1 MSPCDTE
8 FDETEDQ
15 TAADTTLSH
24 QPIVI
29 RLYRINQQVVQPTT
43 AGRCPQRH
51 KVIAMQV

>member
-8 FDETEDQ
+8 FEDQ